1 MVAFSRERALSAS
14 HLEARISTVIKAAS
28 TKTVR
33 TIMAMIVKERT
44 RVNPCLVWRCSGGV
58 DRTLAKRL
66 VFGNLLIP
74 GRSGGRREFF
84 DDALFNAPNHNHPS
98 IARSG

>member
-1 MVAFSRERALSAS
+1 MSTS

-44 RVNPCLVWRCSGGV
+44 RVNPCVAFLCAGGV

-66 VFGNLLIP
+66 VFGNLLIS
-74 GRSGGRREFF
+74 RCSGGRREFF
-84 DDALFNAPNHNHPS
+84 DDALFNAPNHNHPRIS
-98 IARSG
+98 RRG